1 MRVAVLSETLPTLG
15 GGEKHGLRMVEPL
28 LGMHAVTVFHKPH
41 EGFSAAAIEERFG
54 LRLPGLR
61 LKTVHHP
68 WGLRRLTAGCDLFL
82 NITFGSLATSAA
94 RKQILMSYFPLP
106 VDDIGPRPLHVRCDQ
121 WWQRRQHRL
130 LEYLDTA
137 DPSMLGVGLGEYRRR
152 FGSRATAARL
162 HLFGLRKLAGLGA
175 YDRHYLGAV
184 ALPKYDLVLVN
195 SEYSAR
201 WVERNYGR
209 TADILPPAIETDTF
223 RPGNKEPIALSVGRF
238 DPEPNS
244 KKHHVLLAAFKELC
258 DAGILRG
265 WHLWLCGSTD
275 GRAAHL
281 EYIRHLEE
289 QGRGYPVSVGV
300 NLPFARL
307 VDLYGRSS
315 LYWHAMGYGED
326 PDRHPERFEHFGMT
340 TVEAMAAG
348 CVPMVIAAGGQVEIV
363 TAEKNGF
370 WWSSPEE
377 LKKCVAR
384 FLEMPPAEVAQMR
397 AAARSRACD
406 FSPDRL
412 RARVTEIYR
421 SLGVPTVDS
430 AINRHRVT
438 PQPATV

>member
-1 MRVAVLSETLPTLG
+1 MYVEDGPTKGTWG
-15 GGEKHGLRMVEPL
+15 GIIDK
-28 LGMHAVTVFHKPH
+28 
-41 EGFSAAAIEERFG
+41 FSAAGAYLGMLEVPNEKEPKSIQFATDPAGMTVDGEGHIWVAVGNEEHEGVSIFTSMTESKFYPTKVAGTPEGGLALSGNGRVFERFFAYGAHEVVELNSRANGDSG
-54 LRLPGLR
+54 LAEVWPVEPDSSEPGNPIDP
-61 LKTVHHP
+61 V
-68 WGLRRLTAGCDLFL
+68 
-82 NITFGSLATSAA
+82 SLSA
-94 RKQILMSYFPLP
+94 
-106 VDDIGPRPLHVRCDQ
+106 
-121 WWQRRQHRL
+121 
-130 LEYLDTA
+130 
-137 DPSMLGVGLGEYRRR
+137 GVG
-152 FGSRATAARL
+152 
-162 HLFGLRKLAGLGA
+162 
-175 YDRHYLGAV
+175 
-184 ALPKYDLVLVN
+184 VN
-195 SEYSAR
+195 GVQVEEPSEDFYIDN
-201 WVERNYGR
+201 V
-209 TADILPPAIETDTF
+209 TT
-223 RPGNKEPIALSVGRF
+223 VGRF

-244 KKHHVLLAAFKELC
+244 KKHHVLLAAFKEMC
-258 DAGILRG
+258 DAGVLRG

-289 QGRGYPVSVGV
+289 QGRGYPVSIGV

-363 TAEKNGF
+363 TAGTDGF